1 MRTVIPLLTPLL
13 VALPFGTV
21 RAQDKPWDLAGQVVS
36 IENGENLPIKLARVK
51 LTIREFLCSGQTDD
65 QGFFIVRMPADA
77 KPGQEVVFLHDK
89 DGYEIFFPHRGYQRL
104 PAPGNPPPVIE
115 ISMLPKGSKRWW
127 SDTFIDAHADH
138 VRSRSAERLA
148 GEFDFDASLREL
160 AIYTGVSKEETGE
173 QLTGYISKFRKD
185 ATNRHRQAN
194 AEFLARKYRLAGELY
209 LEAGEELKRAG
220 VEHFRLGA
228 RDEEAAGDAFYNAL
242 DFSKALSA
250 YHQAETSLQLYRAN
264 REALGLGD
272 YPESGPDRRI
282 LALKAANANAS
293 LGIRVA
299 GPELTK
305 HLDTAIVAYKQLL
318 NEMSSVTNPQ
328 DWAMTQNNLG
338 NALGGLASRSE
349 GPRAAELLNQAVEAY
364 RSALKVYT
372 REQLPQQW
380 AMTQNNLGIALRDL
394 AFRSEGPRAAELL
407 DQAVEAF
414 RSALK
419 VHTREQLPQ
428 DRARTQNNLGTALR
442 DLACRSEGPRAAD
455 LLDQAVEAYRFA
467 LKVRT
472 REQLPQQWARTQNN
486 LGNALGDL
494 DDRSEG
500 PRAAELLSEAVEA
513 FRSALQ
519 VHTREQ
525 LPQDWAMTQNNLGNA
540 LGDLADRSEG
550 PRAAELLDQ
559 AVDAYRSALKV
570 YTREQLP
577 QHWARTQNNLGN
589 ALQMYFQVNE
599 FRAGLEQFGRLMR
612 EKGFADDPRL
622 VSLVKVLRVMCQ
634 KALAEE
640 AQATEALDALI
651 VHVEQQAEPFRIAWS
666 FSRLRGIVEQSKVEA
681 IVANRK
687 FLLGFLDA
695 ASGKS
700 RDEVLA
706 VLKRLR
712 QQ

>member
-21 RAQDKPWDLAGQVVS
+21 RAQDKPWDLVGQAVS

-65 QGFFIVRMPADA
+65 EGIFIVRMPANA
-77 KPGQEVVFLHDK
+77 EPGQEVVFQHDK
-89 DGYEIFFPHRGYQRL
+89 DGYEIFFPYRGYQRL

-115 ISMLPKGSKRWW
+115 IRMLPKGSKRWQ
-127 SDTFIDAHADH
+127 SDKFFDAHTDH
-138 VRSRSAERLA
+138 VRSQSAERPA

-194 AEFLARKYRLAGELY
+194 AEFLARNYPLAGELY
-209 LEAGEELKRAG
+209 MKAAGGLKRAG
-220 VEHFRLGA
+220 VEHFRLAA

-250 YHQAETSLQLYRAN
+250 YHQAETSLQLYRTS

-305 HLDTAIVAYKQLL
+305 HLDDAIITYKQLL
-318 NEMSSVTNPQ
+318 IELSSPTNLKDWATTQNNLGNALGDLALRSQGPRAAELLNQAVEAYRSALKVYTREQLPQ

-338 NALGGLASRSE
+338 NALGDLALRSEGPRAAQLLDQAVEAYRSALKVYTREQLPQQWAGTQNNLGNALCDLALRSQGPRAAELLNQAVEAYRSALQVRTREQLPQDWATTQNNLGNALHNLASRSEGPRAAELLDQAVEAYRSALKVRTREQLPQDWAMTQNNLGVTLGDLASRSE

-372 REQLPQQW
+372 REQLPQDW
-380 AMTQNNLGIALRDL
+380 ATTQNNLGI
-394 AFRSEGPRAAELL
+394 
-407 DQAVEAF
+407 
-414 RSALK
+414 
-419 VHTREQLPQ
+419 
-428 DRARTQNNLGTALR
+428 
-442 DLACRSEGPRAAD
+442 
-455 LLDQAVEAYRFA
+455 
-467 LKVRT
+467 
-472 REQLPQQWARTQNN
+472 
-486 LGNALGDL
+486 
-494 DDRSEG
+494 
-500 PRAAELLSEAVEA
+500 
-513 FRSALQ
+513 
-519 VHTREQ
+519 
-525 LPQDWAMTQNNLGNA
+525 
-540 LGDLADRSEG
+540 
-550 PRAAELLDQ
+550 
-559 AVDAYRSALKV
+559 
-570 YTREQLP
+570 
-577 QHWARTQNNLGN
+577 

-622 VSLVKVLRVMCQ
+622 VSLVKVLRNGP
-634 KALAEE
+634 E
-640 AQATEALDALI
+640 TT
-651 VHVEQQAEPFRIAWS
+651 
-666 FSRLRGIVEQSKVEA
+666 SRFHTDWGTAR
-681 IVANRK
+681 
-687 FLLGFLDA
+687 
-695 ASGKS
+695 
-700 RDEVLA
+700 
-706 VLKRLR
+706 
-712 QQ
+712 